1 MERDISVRPID
12 RENRTS
18 QSGPPSKLVANI
30 LVGPNRSGPFHL
42 MYQPKFPEF
51 WDEWRASCFS
61 FSNWSL
67 DRHFTWSSKLPE
79 GLAACSAKGVPSFLS
94 YFKTVSFGPAPGI
107 KPATTRSAVKRSTD
121 WANPAAVKGTYL
133 KGQVHSSAHAHLSKC
148 CFSAATCCIVYG
160 SDMIMSYWCQR
171 INLHTPLAV
180 TWSTCPFKCASS
192 ALLGR
197 IYSEGIC

>member
-1 MERDISVRPID
+1 MERDISVRPTD

-51 WDEWRASCFS
+51 WDEWRAPCFS

-94 YFKTVSFGPAPGI
+94 YFKTVSFGPAPVI
-107 KPATTRSAVKRSTD
+107 EPATTRSAVKRSTD
-121 WANPAAVKGTYL
+121 WANPAAVKGI
-133 KGQVHSSAHAHLSKC
+133 KGTGSQ
-148 CFSAATCCIVYG
+148 FSACSFIKMLFFCR
-160 SDMIMSYWCQR
+160 DMLYRLCKQYDHVILMSK
-171 INLHTPLAV
+171 N
-180 TWSTCPFKCASS
+180 
-192 ALLGR
+192 
-197 IYSEGIC
+197 